1 MIIYL
6 LLKGVLFVLGV
17 VSTLFGSLI
26 PSFPDSI
33 SSVLQTISTM
43 IQGGISFLSYFFY
56 VPVVVALISLVI
68 SWHGFSV
75 VKDALM
81 KVIGHFLGN

>member
-1 MIIYL
+1 MILYL
-6 LLKGVLFVLGV
+6 LLKAILFILDIISSILG
-17 VSTLFGSLI
+17 GLI
-26 PSFPDSI
+26 PSFPE
-33 SSVLQTISTM
+33 SVSNVLTSISTM

-68 SWHGFSV
+68 SYHGFKV

-81 KVIGHFLGN
+81 KVVGHFIGN

>member
-6 LLKGVLFVLGV
+6 LLKAVLYVLGV
-17 VSTLFGSLI
+17 ISGILGGLI
-26 PSFPDSI
+26 PNFPDVI
-33 SSVLQTISTM
+33 SSILTTISIM
-43 IQGGISFLSYFFY
+43 IQGGISFLSYFFH

-68 SWHGFSV
+68 AWHGFQV

-81 KVIGHFLGN
+81 KVVGHFLGN

>member
-1 MIIYL
+1 MILYL
-6 LLKGVLFVLGV
+6 LLKSVLYILGV
-17 VSTLFGSLI
+17 ISSILGGLI
-26 PSFPDSI
+26 PNYPSSI
-33 SSVLQTISTM
+33 SNVLVTISSM

-81 KVIGHFLGN
+81 KVIGHFIGN

>member
-6 LLKGVLFVLGV
+6 LLKAILFILGII
-17 VSTLFGSLI
+17 SSILGGLI
-26 PSFPDSI
+26 PNYPQAI
-33 SSVLQTISTM
+33 STILETISTM

-68 SWHGFSV
+68 SWHGFQV
-75 VKDALM
+75 VKDSVM

>member
-6 LLKGVLFVLGV
+6 LLKGVLFVLGTI
-17 VSTLFGSLI
+17 STLFGNLI
-26 PSFPDSI
+26 PSFPESV
-33 SSVLQTISTM
+33 SNVLQTISKM

-75 VKDALM
+75 VKDAVM

>member
-6 LLKGVLFVLGV
+6 LLKAIMVILDVIAG
-17 VSTLFGSLI
+17 LFGELI
-26 PSFPDSI
+26 PSFPDAI
-33 SSVLQTISTM
+33 GSVLDTIGTM
-43 IQGGISFLSYFFY
+43 INGGISFLSYFFH

-68 SWHGFSV
+68 AWHGFSV
-75 VKDALM
+75 VKDAVM

>member
-6 LLKGVLFVLGV
+6 LLKAILFILGII
-17 VSTLFGSLI
+17 SNILGSLI
-26 PSFPDSI
+26 PSFPESV
-33 SSVLQTISTM
+33 SSVLTTISTM
-43 IQGGISFLSYFFY
+43 IQGGISFLSHFFY

-68 SWHGFSV
+68 SYHGFRV

-81 KVIGHFLGN
+81 KVIGHFIGN

>member
-6 LLKGVLFVLGV
+6 LLKGVLIVLGAI
-17 VSTLFGSLI
+17 STLFGSLI
-26 PSFPDSI
+26 PSFPDAI
-33 SSVLQTISTM
+33 SSVLATISTI

-75 VKDALM
+75 VKDAVM

>member
-6 LLKGVLFVLGV
+6 LLKAVLYILGVLSAL
-17 VSTLFGSLI
+17 LGSLI

-33 SSVLQTISTM
+33 SNVLTTISTM

-75 VKDALM
+75 MKDALM
-81 KVIGHFLGN
+81 KVIGHFIGN

>member
-6 LLKGVLFVLGV
+6 LLKIVITILDAIA
-17 VSTLFGSLI
+17 SLFGGLI
-26 PSFPDSI
+26 PSYP
-33 SSVLQTISTM
+33 SSVSNVLTTISTM

-75 VKDALM
+75 VKDAVM
-81 KVIGHFLGN
+81 KVIGHFMGN